1 MESDLIENKVANSGL
16 YNLDL
21 AQFKP
26 QFPIL
31 AIDIAPW
38 LWEGIAL
45 KESLFKEHLKEHDW
59 SRYKNG
65 LVAIY
70 CSVDAIV
77 PNWAYMLVVVKLKDI
92 ANDVWLGS
100 VYDCATHHYL
110 KAIARYDASELINQR
125 VLIKGCGD
133 TPPEAFIAIT
143 QKLLPVIQ
151 TLMFGEACSNVP
163 LYKRKQN
170 AV

>member
-1 MESDLIENKVANSGL
+1 MEASVIENKVANSGL

-21 AQFKP
+21 SHFKP
-26 QFPIL
+26 KTPLISL
-31 AIDIAPW
+31 DIAPW

-45 KESLFKEHLKEHDW
+45 KESLFKEYLQTHDW
-59 SRYKNG
+59 DQYQNQ
-65 LVAIY
+65 LVALH
-70 CSVDAIV
+70 CSADAII
-77 PNWAYMLVVVKLKDI
+77 PNWAFMLVVVKLNHI
-92 ANDVWLGS
+92 AAGVWLGTAK
-100 VYDCATHHYL
+100 DGIIHHYL
-110 KAIARYDASELINQR
+110 KAINDFDTTELSNQR

-143 QKLLPVIQ
+143 EKLIPVVQ
-151 TLMFGEACSNVP
+151 SLMFGEACSNVP